1 VYGHEA
7 GELVVP
13 PYASVS
19 HCIEAFPGIFL
30 VSRSRES
37 MIRLFRNFIGVDTDE
52 PAAQPT
58 YSGKCIPFATSMLEQ
73 KLERAPPIG
82 IEPLVKTK
90 RPEISLG
97 VNIFFP

>member
-1 VYGHEA
+1 MYRHEA

-19 HCIEAFPGIFL
+19 HCIEVFPGIFL
-30 VSRSRES
+30 VSRSREL
-37 MIRLFRNFIGVDTDE
+37 MINLFGKFIGVDTDE

-58 YSGKCIPFATSMLEQ
+58 YSGKCIPFATSMLER
-73 KLERAPPIG
+73 KLERALPIG

-90 RPEISLG
+90 RPEMSLG
-97 VNIFFP
+97 MNIFSL